1 VLAPLLA
8 GNVSVEPLA
17 MPEPATQANPR
28 QRLTALRPGQ
38 QAIVA
43 AIAPA
48 CRGAERRRFL
58 DLGILPGTQIEAAL
72 ASPSGNP
79 IAYRIRGSLI
89 ALRHDQ
95 ADHIQIIS
103 ISQ

>member
-1 VLAPLLA
+1 
-8 GNVSVEPLA
+8 
-17 MPEPATQANPR
+17 M
-28 QRLTALRPGQ
+28 QRLTSLKPGQ
-38 QAIVA
+38 QGIVA

-79 IAYRIRGSLI
+79 VAYRIRGSLI

-95 ADHIQIIS
+95 ADHIQITQRPERI
-103 ISQ
+103 QEVPA